1 MSQILRGGRLGKMK
15 DEVVR
20 FISSVEADRRISRET
35 ILVNKA
41 HVIALAKA
49 KAIENQDAH
58 KLFQVLIK
66 IEQAPPFRESVEDVH
81 VLVEEEVTRILGK
94 EVGGR
99 LHTGKSR
106 NDQVA
111 TAIRIASRNQ
121 LLTLIDDLT
130 DLENRLLRLAKK
142 HTKSL
147 FIGYTHLQPAQ
158 PVSFAHYL
166 VSIHDALERDNQR
179 ILETFARVNQSSLG
193 GGAIAGSSFRLD
205 RHLTAR
211 LLGFDGIVEN
221 SIDAVTGRDF
231 LVETLNVCSLI
242 AADLS
247 RLAQDLIFYSS
258 EDVGRVELPDAFT
271 STSSIMPQKKNPDSL
286 EIVRARCALVAGN
299 GASALTL
306 MHGLSTGY
314 NLDFQELT
322 PLLWNS
328 LDIVRGC
335 LSVLSGLIPELRL
348 SSSITGKRHLEFTA
362 ATELANAIT
371 REGKI
376 PYRDAYR
383 MVGQAVGLAHRESR
397 RLKELGADEW
407 RTLLGKSYSDTILR
421 EVGKILNLETHLE
434 RYKTIGSPNPKMTA
448 KMIATR
454 SKQLQLRRYQVD
466 KKRSKLAKSSRLLRQ
481 EARKFA

>member
-1 MSQILRGGRLGKMK
+1 MK

-106 NDQVA
+106 NDQIA

-121 LLTLIDDLT
+121 LLTLIDDLI

-221 SIDAVTGRDF
+221 LIDAVTGRDF

-258 EDVGRVELPDAFT
+258 EDVGRVELPDAFS

-286 EIVRARCALVAGN
+286 EIVRARCALVAADG
-299 GASALTL
+299 GAASSLT
-306 MHGLSTGY
+306 HGRSTHIY
-314 NLDFQELT
+314 THHLKRTTIILE
-322 PLLWNS
+322 
-328 LDIVRGC
+328 I
-335 LSVLSGLIPELRL
+335 SG
-348 SSSITGKRHLEFTA
+348 
-362 ATELANAIT
+362 
-371 REGKI
+371 
-376 PYRDAYR
+376 
-383 MVGQAVGLAHRESR
+383 
-397 RLKELGADEW
+397 
-407 RTLLGKSYSDTILR
+407 
-421 EVGKILNLETHLE
+421 
-434 RYKTIGSPNPKMTA
+434 
-448 KMIATR
+448 
-454 SKQLQLRRYQVD
+454 
-466 KKRSKLAKSSRLLRQ
+466 
-481 EARKFA
+481 

>member
-1 MSQILRGGRLGKMK
+1 MK

-111 TAIRIASRNQ
+111 TAIRMALRDQ
-121 LLTLIDDLT
+121 LLLLSNDLIEV
-130 DLENRLLRLAKK
+130 ENRLLIVAGR

-147 FIGYTHLQPAQ
+147 FVGYTHLQPSQ
-158 PVSFAHYL
+158 PVSFGHYL
-166 VSIHDALERDNQR
+166 LSVFDALVRDSER
-179 ILETFARVNQSSLG
+179 ILETYRRVNCCPLG
-193 GGAIAGSSFRLD
+193 SGAIAGSSFRLD

-211 LLGFDGIVEN
+211 LLGFDGMVEN
-221 SIDAVTGRDF
+221 SMDAIGARDF
-231 LVETLNVCSLI
+231 VLETLNTCSLI

-258 EDVGRVELPDAFT
+258 EDVGLTELPDAFT
-271 STSSIMPQKKNPDSL
+271 STSSIMPQKKNPDPFA
-286 EIVRARCALVAGN
+286 IVRARYALVPGN
-299 GASALTL
+299 SWSG
-306 MHGLSTGY
+306 
-314 NLDFQELT
+314 
-322 PLLWNS
+322 
-328 LDIVRGC
+328 
-335 LSVLSGLIPELRL
+335 SVLL
-348 SSSITGKRHLEFTA
+348 
-362 ATELANAIT
+362 
-371 REGKI
+371 
-376 PYRDAYR
+376 
-383 MVGQAVGLAHRESR
+383 VGQ
-397 RLKELGADEW
+397 
-407 RTLLGKSYSDTILR
+407 
-421 EVGKILNLETHLE
+421 
-434 RYKTIGSPNPKMTA
+434 
-448 KMIATR
+448 
-454 SKQLQLRRYQVD
+454 
-466 KKRSKLAKSSRLLRQ
+466 
-481 EARKFA
+481 

>member
-1 MSQILRGGRLGKMK
+1 MSNVLRSGRLGRTK
-15 DEVVR
+15 DEIVR

-35 ILVNKA
+35 VLVNMA
-41 HVIALAKA
+41 HVMALAKA
-49 KAIENQDAH
+49 GAIGNGDAH
-58 KLFQVLIK
+58 ELLQALAKM
-66 IEQAPPFRESVEDVH
+66 EQDPPFRKSVEDVH
-81 VLVEEEVTRILGK
+81 VLIEEHVTNGVGK
-94 EVGGR
+94 DVGGR

-111 TAIRIASRNQ
+111 TAIRIALRDE
-121 LLTLIDDLT
+121 LLLLSNDLIEV
-130 DLENRLLRLAKK
+130 ENRLLIVAER

-147 FIGYTHLQPAQ
+147 FVGYTHLQPAQ
-158 PVSFAHYL
+158 PVSFGHYL
-166 VSIHDALERDNQR
+166 LSVFDALVRDSER
-179 ILETFARVNQSSLG
+179 ILETYRRVNCSPLG
-193 GGAIAGSSFRLD
+193 SGAIAGSSFRLD

-211 LLGFDGIVEN
+211 LLGFDGLVEN
-221 SIDAVTGRDF
+221 SMDAIGARDF
-231 LVETLNVCSLI
+231 VLETLNACSLI

-322 PLLWNS
+322 PLLWSS

-335 LSVLSGLIPELRL
+335 LSVLSGLIPELRVT
-348 SSSITGKRHLEFTA
+348 SSITGRRNLEFTA

-383 MVGQAVGLAHRESR
+383 MVGQAVGLAHKENR

-434 RYKTIGSPNPKMTA
+434 RYKTIGSPNPKITA

-481 EARKFA
+481 GARKFA

>member
-1 MSQILRGGRLGKMK
+1 MK
-15 DEVVR
+15 DDVVR

-58 KLFQVLIK
+58 KLFQVLSK

-81 VLVEEEVTRILGK
+81 VLIEEEVTRILGK

-121 LLTLIDDLT
+121 LLTLIDDLI

-231 LVETLNVCSLI
+231 LVESLNVCSLI

-258 EDVGRVELPDAFT
+258 EDVGLVELPDAFT

-286 EIVRARCALVAGN
+286 EIVRARSALVAGDD
-299 GASALTL
+299 GAALIL
-306 MHGLSTGY
+306 MVGLSTGY
-314 NLDFQELT
+314 NPPFLEIT
-322 PLLWNS
+322 PLFWNS

-335 LSVLSGLIPELRL
+335 LSVMSGLIPELRL
-348 SSSITGKRHLEFTA
+348 SSSTGKRHLEFTA
-362 ATELANAIT
+362 STELANAIT

-376 PYRDAYR
+376 PYRDACR
-383 MVGQAVGLAHRESR
+383 MVGQAVGLAVKENR

-407 RTLLGKSYSDTILR
+407 RRLLGKSYSDPILR

-454 SKQLQLRRYQVD
+454 SKQLQSRRYQVD
-466 KKRSKLAKSSRLLRQ
+466 KKRSKLAKRSRLLRQ